1 MLNRASNSSPPR
13 NSAEGETTRNS
24 SRTWLRQIVS
34 AGVRRNPRTET
45 WILCIGLACTFF
57 GKFIMLRRQ
66 TPPGGLAETIHVVSP
81 DLIFFTGVFLLFRM
95 LYIIHFSRW
104 MARGTLIIS
113 ITVTGWSALNTG
125 WLFESGVQFQPGII
139 SILLLNIKEVWPLVQ
154 GHLALHL
161 GLMISLGIVAG
172 VVLPFFIWRLIRPR
186 TVVNS
191 RSSHIR
197 LMFVNLMF
205 LFVLLLTQPVAQSV
219 SRLGFS
225 GDVLGFSS
233 HWYAVR
239 SLVNQS
245 MKEPTIQT
253 RNIPHRRERIVGL
266 PAHSREEL
274 PNIIIVL
281 LESVSY
287 STTSMGNPQ
296 LDTTPF
302 LQQLAREGVEFRQ
315 TRSLV
320 AQTTK
325 AFWAVL
331 TSTTP
336 VIKQD
341 YIEAVPV
348 DTPYESLVTLLK
360 QAGYRSAFF
369 EMSKGT
375 FECAPGLFY
384 NLGFDWAWFRE
395 NLEDPSAHLGYMSGD
410 DCRMLEPAFRWAL
423 SDSGPF
429 ILMFITSVSH
439 HPFELPAGFGTP
451 STDTYKNYLQTI
463 RYSDHFLE
471 TLCQHLKNQGLE
483 KNTILCVLED
493 HGTSFR
499 VQMGKGRWIPYEEVV
514 RIPWVISWPGH
525 LPAQEPM
532 EWPCSQLDVTPT
544 LLKLIGFDI
553 TNAGFEGKDAFTPSK
568 PNRRT
573 YFSSWYD
580 NSPLGF
586 VEEYKKVIYWPY
598 IDKVFIYDLAAD
610 PQEMRPLTISP
621 EKADIYKKDISRWQ
635 EKSQIYINAK
645 RHTKQFLYDHWWTFS
660 VGRSAWAY
668 YVP

>member
-1 MLNRASNSSPPR
+1 MVLNSSPNR
-13 NSAEGETTRNS
+13 NASEGKTALNP
-24 SRTWLRQIVS
+24 SRTWLRQFVS
-34 AGVRRNPRTET
+34 ACVRRNPRTES
-45 WILCIGLACTFF
+45 WILSIGLACTFM
-57 GKFIMLRRQ
+57 GKFLILRRQ
-66 TPPGGLAETIHVVSP
+66 TLSGGLVGIVHVMSS

-95 LYIIHFSRW
+95 LYLIQLSRW
-104 MARGTLIIS
+104 MARGILLGS
-113 ITVTGWSALNTG
+113 VLVAGWSVLNTG
-125 WLFESGVQFQPGII
+125 WLIESGVQFQPGVLWV
-139 SILLLNIKEVWPLVQ
+139 LLMNMKEVWPLVQ
-154 GHLALHL
+154 GHMALHL
-161 GLMISLGIVAG
+161 GKMVILGIFMLVI
-172 VVLPFFIWRLIRPR
+172 LSFFLWKLIRPGKL
-186 TVVNS
+186 VSS
-191 RSSHIR
+191 RSFHVR
-197 LMFVNLMF
+197 LLCVNLIF
-205 LFVLLLTQPVAQSV
+205 FFIVLLVQPLAKSA

-225 GDVLGFSS
+225 GDILGFSS

-239 SLVNQS
+239 FVINRS
-245 MKEPTIQT
+245 MEESAVHT
-253 RNIPHRRERIVGL
+253 RNIPRRGERDVDL
-266 PAHSREEL
+266 PTRSRNEL
-274 PNIIIVL
+274 PNIVLVL
-281 LESVSY
+281 LESTSY
-287 STTSMGNPQ
+287 SVTSMGNPQ
-296 LDTTPF
+296 LNTTPF
-302 LQQLAREGVEFRQ
+302 LQQLARDGVEFRR

-336 VIKQD
+336 VIEQD
-341 YIEAVPV
+341 YVEAVPV
-348 DTPYESLVTLLK
+348 DTPYESLATLLK
-360 QAGYRSAFF
+360 RAGYRSAFF

-395 NLEDPSAHLGYMSGD
+395 NLEDPSAHLGYMSGE
-410 DCRMLEPAFRWAL
+410 DCRMLDPAFQWAA

-429 ILMFITSVSH
+429 LLMFITSVSH
-439 HPFELPAGFGTP
+439 HPYELPAEFGSP
-451 STDTYKNYLQTI
+451 STDTYKNYLQTL
-463 RYSDHFLE
+463 RYSDYFLE
-471 TLCQHLKNQGLE
+471 KLCQELKDQGLK
-483 KNTILCVLED
+483 KNTILCVLGD

-525 LPAQEPM
+525 LPSRDPLEYS
-532 EWPCSQLDVTPT
+532 CSQLDVTPT

-553 TNAGFEGKDAFTPSK
+553 RNAGFEGKDAFTPSK

-598 IDKVFIYDLAAD
+598 IDKVFMYDLATD
-610 PQEMRPLTISP
+610 PKEMHPVTISP
-621 EKADIYKKDISRWQ
+621 EKAEIYKKDISRWQ
-635 EKSQIYINAK
+635 EKSQIYIDAK
-645 RHTKQFLYDHWWTFS
+645 RHTEQFLYDHWWTFS